1 MEEKIRASER
11 GVSIVFF
18 ALATINEV
26 LSFLVPSMREALRK
40 GSLDAVILWY
50 VIALVVPLG
59 FGLSCLRCFYL
70 TPEGILHTWCGI
82 RYRMTP
88 WGDVESVMQV
98 RFWRNCPWLWVTK
111 KGVKRLLPEPNGY
124 MSGGSFRDNMR
135 WLAGDYFRL
144 SDRPEVVAYV
154 EKYHGKLAFYYEPKK

>member
-40 GSLDAVILWY
+40 GSLDVVILWY
-50 VIALVVPLG
+50 VIALAVPLG

-88 WGDVESVMQV
+88 WEDVESVMQV
-98 RFWRNCPWLWVTK
+98 RFWRNCPGLWVTK
-111 KGVKRLLPEPNGY
+111 KGAKRLLPEPNGY

>member
-11 GVSIVFF
+11 GVGIVTFILF
-18 ALATINEV
+18 AGIEICSLG
-26 LSFLVPSMREALRK
+26 VPSLREGLLNK
-40 GSLDAVILWY
+40 GLMLGWQLTMGLPVLILW
-50 VIALVVPLG
+50 
-59 FGLSCLRCFYL
+59 LSCLRCFYL

-88 WGDVESVMQV
+88 WEDVESVMQV
-98 RFWRNCPWLWVTK
+98 RFWRNCPGLWVTK
-111 KGVKRLLPEPNGY
+111 KGAKRLLPEPNGY

-135 WLAGDYFRL
+135 WLAGDYFIL